1 MSFNVPTLQVQI
13 PGHICSDDVEDVDNL
28 FNSSSVVQ
36 TQLDELHYRL
46 TKLEIALEHHLSQ
59 KCSEL
64 ACSLQATRPT
74 SVIPDPLLQASD
86 RIKQRRSMNP
96 GTHFLLGSKRCSTVP
111 RKSSLQQSTDIN
123 LGRCAVARTSSLE
136 PFQVLEESFLEGEEV
151 VLYTLKGST
160 WDAMILVGLPIVS
173 LADSVFLVL
182 NSLLNIFLQAVFCY
196 IAYRNLAS
204 TTATTLPSQESA
216 RRWRENSAHIVEN
229 ADSTTWRSLAT
240 RVCSG
245 DASLITSFSQMYVI
259 GLIDA
264 YRDRVFADLC
274 VGALLCF
281 VVLTVW
287 LMMVINELQDV
298 SDALSA
304 LFWLPRSNG
313 SVLQAVSQRLCFEGL
328 SLRRRYF
335 IVVILMLRF
344 SIAIL
349 LGVSGAI
356 WLANTI
362 DLAGLVVNGAALL
375 FIFQIDELIFET
387 LMPERIRQIL
397 ERIVPLQRFNALRF
411 RGVEPYK
418 VFAFFAIFGPVTALL
433 ATKVT
438 QLGGT
443 LDVLKWEYCV
453 RGNTD
458 FVVSLNPT
466 YGFAVAG
473 RTNPFYEAVQG
484 QNLSLL
490 RMTANQFIDLDL
502 KGRDTDSWFAWF
514 LNTQGEF
521 EHISSSAYV
530 YATDYVPYCGDFF
543 VLDQHKQLFLTALS
557 AKHNLPGK
565 ICEDFK
571 QFCGDLDAVTL
582 RWVCPATC
590 GCSDPFSG
598 LLNLKGCKPSCLQRR
613 RNVSDSVL
621 PCRDQRQDCFTTAA
635 MRRYAANFN
644 KHFKPM
650 TVPEG
655 LNNGSGCSAIASLD
669 ASNYEGNL
677 LCLDESL
684 SSTVS
689 VGSLLSFCPVSCFKF
704 SYRNYSGQC
713 PQNTTENIGTV
724 GDCRLGLCQGYST
737 LANHRA
743 KLDNNTRD
751 KLVALGYEVQNSE
764 IQCPS
769 LDDAIADADDE
780 DCSFFQSHA
789 PDFKKLCCS
798 QYQSCET
805 RWQWNI
811 TEPVF

>member
-1 MSFNVPTLQVQI
+1 MLFQVPTLKAQI
-13 PGHICSDDVEDVDNL
+13 PGQICSDDVDDVDNL
-28 FNSSSVVQ
+28 LDSSSGVQ
-36 TQLDELHYRL
+36 KQLDELCYRL

-59 KCSEL
+59 QCSEL
-64 ACSLQATRPT
+64 AGSLLAANRI
-74 SVIPDPLLQASD
+74 SVMPDPLLQQSN

-96 GTHFLLGSKRCSTVP
+96 GTHFLLGSKRCSALP
-111 RKSSLQQSTDIN
+111 RNSLLQPPTEIN
-123 LGRCAVARTSSLE
+123 PGCCAVARSSSLE
-136 PFQVLEESFLEGEEV
+136 PFKVLEESFLEGEEV

-196 IAYRNLAS
+196 IAYKNLAS
-204 TTATTLPSQESA
+204 ATANTLPSQESA

-229 ADSTTWRSLAT
+229 ADLTTWRSLAT
-240 RVCSG
+240 RVCNA
-245 DASLITSFSQMYVI
+245 DASLITSFPQMYVI

-264 YRDRVFADLC
+264 YRDPVFADLR

-298 SDALSA
+298 ADALSA
-304 LFWLPRSNG
+304 LFWLPSSNG
-313 SVLQAVSQRLCFEGL
+313 SVLQAVSQRLYFEGL
-328 SLRRRYF
+328 SSRRRCF
-335 IVVILMLRF
+335 IVVIMMLRF

-349 LGVSGAI
+349 LGVAGAI
-356 WLANTI
+356 WLASTI

-418 VFAFFAIFGPVTALL
+418 IFAFLAIFGSVSALL
-433 ATKVT
+433 ASIVS

-443 LDVLKWEYCV
+443 LDMLKWEYCI

-473 RTNPFYEAVQG
+473 RTSPYYEAAEG
-484 QNLSLL
+484 KNLSLL
-490 RMTANQFIDLDL
+490 RMAANQFIELDL
-502 KGRDTDSWFAWF
+502 TGGDTNSWLAWF
-514 LNTQGEF
+514 LDTQGQF

-530 YATDYVPYCGDFF
+530 YATDYMAYCADFF
-543 VLDQHKQLFLTALS
+543 VLDQHKQLFLAALS
-557 AKHNLPGK
+557 AKHNWPGK
-565 ICEDFK
+565 NCEDFK

-598 LLNLKGCKPSCLQRR
+598 LLNLKGCKPSCLKRR
-613 RNVSDSVL
+613 RDLSDSVL
-621 PCRDQRQDCFTTAA
+621 PCRDQRQECFTTAA
-635 MRRYAANFN
+635 MKRYAANFN

-650 TVPEG
+650 RVPEG
-655 LNNGSGCSAIASLD
+655 ITNSSGCSAIASLD
-669 ASNYEGNL
+669 VSDYVGNL

-713 PQNTTENIGTV
+713 NRNMTEDLDTI
-724 GDCRLGLCQGYST
+724 GDCHLGLCQGYST
-737 LANHRA
+737 LANSRV
-743 KLDNNTRD
+743 KLDNKTRD
-751 KLVALGYEVQNSE
+751 KLMAFGYEVPNSE

-769 LDDAIADADDE
+769 LDDAIADTVDE
-780 DCSFFQSHA
+780 DCSDFQSRA
-789 PDFKKLCCS
+789 PDYKKLCCS
-798 QYQSCET
+798 QHQSCET
-805 RWQWNI
+805 RWQWNV
-811 TEPVF
+811 TNPMF